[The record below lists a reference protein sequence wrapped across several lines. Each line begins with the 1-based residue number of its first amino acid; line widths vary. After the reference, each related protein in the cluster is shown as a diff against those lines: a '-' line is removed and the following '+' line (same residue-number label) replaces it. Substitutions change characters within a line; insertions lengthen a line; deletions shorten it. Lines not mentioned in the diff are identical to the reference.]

1 MAHVAPW
8 KRTTVEGIVK
18 ALEQH
23 KTIGVVSIAGIPAA
37 QLQKM
42 RGGMR
47 KDVQMMVSK
56 STLLGI
62 AIKEASGKRHP
73 GLDALGEAISGPC
86 ALVLSDRNP
95 FKLYKMM
102 ESTKAPAAAKG
113 GEVAPDDISVKG
125 GETNFKPGPIV
136 RELQKVGIP
145 AAIEKGKVVIK
156 KDAVLCKRGEVI
168 SKDLAGIL
176 PKLDIMPL
184 IVGLDLRAAYE
195 GGVVYKP
202 AVLRVD
208 EDAMRAQFGQG
219 AGAAF
224 NLAMNLAY
232 TTPHTVRPLLLLAH
246 THALALGV
254 RTGIVN
260 GETAGPIMLS
270 SYMKALAL
278 AAKVSPE
285 ALDDEIR
292 ARLAG
297 AVATTAAPAATAAA
311 TAERAEG
318 RKDEKKKEEPKVTE
332 EDAAAGLN
340 ALFG

>member
-1 MAHVAPW
+1 MLMAHVAPW

-18 ALEQH
+18 DLEQH

-47 KDVQMMVSK
+47 KDVRMVVSK

-73 GLDALGEAISGPC
+73 GLDVLGESISGPC

-95 FKLYKMM
+95 FKLFKMM

-113 GEVAPDDISVKG
+113 GEMAPNDITVKG

-136 RELQKVGIP
+136 RELQKVGVP
-145 AAIEKGKVVIK
+145 AAIEKGKVIIK
-156 KDAVLCKRGEVI
+156 RDAVLCKKGEVI
-168 SKDLAGIL
+168 SRDLAGIL

-184 IVGLDLRAAYE
+184 IVGLDLKAAYE

-202 AVLRVD
+202 AVLNVD
-208 EDAMRAQFGQG
+208 EDAMRSQFGQG
-219 AGAAF
+219 ANAAF

-232 TTPHTVRPLLLLAH
+232 TTPHTVRPLLLLGH
-246 THALALGV
+246 THALTLGV
-254 RTGIVN
+254 KAGVVN
-260 GETAGPIMLS
+260 LETAGPIILS

-297 AVATTAAPAATAAA
+297 AVAATAAPAAAAA
-311 TAERAEG
+311 PAAMAEG
-318 RKDEKKKEEPKVTE
+318 KKEEKKEEKKVSE
-332 EDAAAGLN
+332 EDAAAGLS

>member
-23 KTIGVVSIAGIPAA
+23 RTIGVVSIAGIPAA

-47 KDVQMMVSK
+47 KDVRMVVSK

-62 AIKEASGKRHP
+62 AIKEASSKGHP
-73 GLDALGEAISGPC
+73 GLDKLGESISGPC
-86 ALVLSDRNP
+86 ALVVSDRNP
-95 FKLYKMM
+95 FRLYKMM

-113 GEVAPDDISVKG
+113 GEVAPNDITVKG
-125 GETNFKPGPIV
+125 GDTNFKPGPIV
-136 RELQKVGIP
+136 RELQKVGVP
-145 AAIEKGKVVIK
+145 AAIEKGKVIIK
-156 KDAVLCKRGEVI
+156 KDAVLCKKGEVI

-202 AVLRVD
+202 AVLNVD
-208 EDAMRAQFGQG
+208 EGAMRSQFGQG
-219 AGAAF
+219 ANAAF

-232 TTPHTVRPLLLLAH
+232 TTPHTVRPLLLLGH
-246 THALALGV
+246 THALTLGV
-254 RTGIVN
+254 RAGVVTS
-260 GETAGPIMLS
+260 ETAGPIILS

-297 AVATTAAPAATAAA
+297 VAAA
-311 TAERAEG
+311 TAPAAAAAAPAEHAEG
-318 RKDEKKKEEPKVTE
+318 KKEEKKEEKKVTE

>member
-8 KRTTVEGIVK
+8 KRETVADIVK

-23 KTIGVVSIAGIPAA
+23 KTIGVVSIAGIPAS

-47 KDVQMMVSK
+47 KDVRMVVSK
-56 STLLGI
+56 GTLLGI
-62 AIKEASGKRHP
+62 AIKEAAAKGHP
-73 GLDALGEAISGPC
+73 GLDQLSESIAGPC

-113 GEVAPDDISVKG
+113 GEIAPSEISVKG

-145 AAIEKGKVVIK
+145 AAIEKGRVIIK
-156 KDAVLCKRGEVI
+156 RDAVLCKRGEVI

-184 IVGLDLRAAYE
+184 IVGLDLKAAYE
-195 GGVVYKP
+195 GGLVYRP
-202 AVLRVD
+202 AVLKVD
-208 EDAMRAQFGQG
+208 DDAMRAKFGQG

-232 TTPHTVRPLLLLAH
+232 TTPHTVRPLLLLGH

-254 RTGIVN
+254 KAGVVN
-260 GETAGPIMLS
+260 IETAGPIILS

-297 AVATTAAPAATAAA
+297 VVAATAAIA
-311 TAERAEG
+311 AVAAPTAAREG
-318 RKDEKKKEEPKVTE
+318 KREEKKEEKKVTE